1 MKTRLL
7 AAGVVAVTLG
17 GAEAASAFISANT
30 IDGHATHTN
39 DGARVRATGPIGC
52 TAGEHVAIR
61 VTVTQAATGAQAR
74 KTWKRRCTGELQ
86 HWQVR
91 ARAHQGTRFAT
102 AAGRVCSVA
111 ETRAAGRL
119 TDTRK
124 WCEPVSISERF

>member
-7 AAGVVAVTLG
+7 VAALVAVTLG
-17 GAEAASAFISANT
+17 GADAASPYISANT

-52 TAGEHVAIR
+52 TRGKRVSIK
-61 VTVTQAATGAQAR
+61 VTVSQAATGARASM
-74 KTWKRRCTGELQ
+74 TWKRRCTGQIQ
-86 HWQVR
+86 HWRVR

-102 AAGRVCSVA
+102 AAGRVCAVA

-124 WCEPVSISERF
+124 WCERVSVSGRF